1 MTVGEP
7 FRIKD
12 VLRRPIFQEAKV
24 VAGGTRHTAPGTMGA
39 RSGGQRCRGFAARRR
54 THPDHRGRPRPE

>member
-7 FRIKD
+7 FRIED

-24 VAGGTRHTAPGTMGA
+24 VAGETRHTAPGTMGA
-39 RSGGQRCRGFAARRR
+39 RSGGQRCGGFAAR
-54 THPDHRGRPRPE
+54 

>member
-7 FRIKD
+7 FRIED

-24 VAGGTRHTAPGTMGA
+24 VAGGTRHTAPGTMG
-39 RSGGQRCRGFAARRR
+39 GLYNEFQI
-54 THPDHRGRPRPE
+54 RP